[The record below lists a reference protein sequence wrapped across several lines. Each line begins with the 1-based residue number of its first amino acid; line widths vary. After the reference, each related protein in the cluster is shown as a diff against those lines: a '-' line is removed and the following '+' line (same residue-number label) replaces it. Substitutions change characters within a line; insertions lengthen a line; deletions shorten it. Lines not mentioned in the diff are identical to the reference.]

1 MSARRERF
9 PPFVT
14 LVLAMASPLFSPL
27 AVLLAAATY
36 DGATREYAEL
46 IGGHAE
52 WHLWPADH
60 YVHPLSH
67 TVQDTAAW
75 NPGFPL
81 SRSSG
86 CPLRCCDLPHWYRL
100 TATLCRVSRLC
111 TQPR

>member
-27 AVLLAAATY
+27 AVLLAATTY
-36 DGATREYAEL
+36 DGATREYAEPRS
-46 IGGHAE
+46 GGHAE

-60 YVHPLSH
+60 ACSSH
-67 TVQDTAAW
+67 VTQRYRTQLLGTLAS
-75 NPGFPL
+75 PL

-86 CPLRCCDLPHWYRL
+86 CPPC
-100 TATLCRVSRLC
+100 AVAICRIGID
-111 TQPR
+111 